1 MKAIKLTTCGSSIEA
16 NIIKGR
22 LNNEGIYCFITN
34 EHFTTLMPHYNQI
47 IGGAAQI
54 MVNEKDYEK
63 ATEIMNFIC

>member
-1 MKAIKLTTCGSSIEA
+1 MKAIKLTTCGSS
-16 NIIKGR
+16 
-22 LNNEGIYCFITN
+22 
-34 EHFTTLMPHYNQI
+34 MPHYNQI